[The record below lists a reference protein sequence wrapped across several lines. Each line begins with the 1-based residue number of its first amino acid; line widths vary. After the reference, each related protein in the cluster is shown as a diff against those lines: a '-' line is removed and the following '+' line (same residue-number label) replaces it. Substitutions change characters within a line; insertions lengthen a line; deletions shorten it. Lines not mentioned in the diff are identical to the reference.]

1 MDLSDEELVA
11 RAREGDRPAF
21 ARLVDRHSV
30 SVFNLTLRIVGNR
43 EDAEEAAQDVFVRA
57 FRNLD
62 RFRGEARFST
72 WLYRIAV
79 NVSLSSARRS
89 RRDLS
94 TTSLSG
100 SEDGEEGLV
109 MQLPDPSANPAEQFE
124 QAEFRKQVRN
134 MVAALPPIYSAVIS
148 MYHIQSLSYDEIAEA
163 LELPIGT
170 VKARLFRA
178 RAALRKLIYRSAE
191 PGTQG
196 PVR

>member
-11 RAREGDRPAF
+11 RARKGDRPAF
-21 ARLVDRHSV
+21 AHLVDRHRV

-57 FRNLD
+57 YRSLD
-62 RFRGEARFST
+62 RFRGDARFAT

-94 TTSLSG
+94 TTSLSEP
-100 SEDGEEGLV
+100 EDDDDGLPF
-109 MQLPDPSANPAEQFE
+109 QIPDTSANPAERFE
-124 QAEFRKQVRN
+124 QAEFREQVRN
-134 MVAALPPIYSAVIS
+134 LVSALPPIYSAVIA
-148 MYHIQSLSYDEIAEA
+148 MYHIQSLSYDEISEA

-178 RAALRKLIYRSAE
+178 RAALRTLAGRSME
-191 PGTQG
+191 PDSLS
-196 PVR
+196 